1 MFHYFPF
8 FFHLMGFIPFALR
21 PLLIAN
27 CVFLVIGLP
36 LRLGLAGEAAL
47 FEEDFF
53 LGALPSLTSSP

>member
-1 MFHYFPF
+1 MFHFVPF
-8 FFHLMGFIPFALR
+8 FFHLIGLSPFALR
-21 PLLIAN
+21 PLLMASW
-27 CVFLVIGLP
+27 VFLVIGLP